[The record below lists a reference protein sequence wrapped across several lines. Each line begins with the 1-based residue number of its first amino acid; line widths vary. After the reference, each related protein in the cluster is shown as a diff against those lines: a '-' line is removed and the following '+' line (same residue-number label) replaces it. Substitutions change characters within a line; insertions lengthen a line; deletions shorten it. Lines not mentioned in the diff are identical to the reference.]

1 MKKITKVIL
10 AAALVLLVLG
20 AFTGAAAAAGPAA
33 GAAHVLPAEIH
44 IQGDVVQGAEIHAA
58 SGLEN
63 ASAPIL
69 KTAQVIVVE
78 KTVKK
83 GQRIPLIPFVP
94 KPLPVTPMP
103 VIKPVHHHTG
113 SQVITL

>member
-1 MKKITKVIL
+1 MKKITKVVL

-33 GAAHVLPAEIH
+33 GAAHALPVEIH

-58 SGLEN
+58 SGLEG
-63 ASAPIL
+63 ASAPNS
-69 KTAQVIVVE
+69 AVVVK

-83 GQRIPLIPFVP
+83 GPGIPLIPFAP

-103 VIKPVHHHTG
+103 VIKPVHHME

>member
-1 MKKITKVIL
+1 MKKITKVVL

-20 AFTGAAAAAGPAA
+20 AFTGAAAAVGPAA
-33 GAAHVLPAEIH
+33 LPGSVLPAEIH

-58 SGLEN
+58 SGADG
-63 ASAPIL
+63 ASAPVS
-69 KTAQVIVVE
+69 AAVVK

-94 KPLPVTPMP
+94 KPFPVVPMP
-103 VIKPVHHHTG
+103 VIKPVHHTV
-113 SQVITL
+113 SPVITL

>member
-1 MKKITKVIL
+1 MKKITKVVL
-10 AAALVLLVLG
+10 AAALVLLVFG

-44 IQGDVVQGAEIHAA
+44 IQGDVVQGAVIHAA
-58 SGLEN
+58 SGPED

-69 KTAQVIVVE
+69 KAARVIVVE
-78 KTVKK
+78 KTVKN
-83 GQRIPLIPFVP
+83 GQRIPLIPLVP
-94 KPLPVTPMP
+94 KVSPGTSMP
-103 VIKPVHHHTG
+103 VIKRVHHTG